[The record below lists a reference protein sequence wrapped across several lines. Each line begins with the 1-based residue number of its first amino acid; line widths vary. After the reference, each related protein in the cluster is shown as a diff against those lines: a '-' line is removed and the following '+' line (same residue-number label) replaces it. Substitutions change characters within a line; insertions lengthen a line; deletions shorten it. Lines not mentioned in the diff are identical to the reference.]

1 MPHRGV
7 GPLDVGRAGPQHRPI
22 DENRFGVIALTESLC
37 NNQDP
42 FSEEEKQWIKDFVR
56 SRNMD
61 VDLSKIDTLKDT
73 SYIPHIISSA
83 AAAADALFY
92 TGFESVSP
100 ATIDEYL
107 AKTVSNYR
115 DEAEQGNYHEL
126 GSLSELRE
134 ALKDL
139 PLEGAPHIRL
149 SDIERKDWFTVIN
162 PEGARMIGHYS
173 LIDIYGIEFLTLLF
187 ANGTIG

>member
-1 MPHRGV
+1 MTPAALEPSRLFFDLLSQRLQRTHQVVRLPK
-7 GPLDVGRAGPQHRPI
+7 PLRPCASEAPLKTRAHAAPGEH
-22 DENRFGVIALTESLC
+22 
-37 NNQDP
+37 
-42 FSEEEKQWIKDFVR
+42 
-56 SRNMD
+56 
-61 VDLSKIDTLKDT
+61 
-73 SYIPHIISSA
+73 SY
-83 AAAADALFY
+83 
-92 TGFESVSP
+92 
-100 ATIDEYL
+100 
-107 AKTVSNYR
+107 
-115 DEAEQGNYHEL
+115 AEQGNYHEL